1 MARGKKRGAG
11 FFWGFVLG
19 IALGAALAML
29 FAPQPGDETRE
40 QLADQS
46 EVLRKRGQQRAE
58 ALRSQLMERYGDAI
72 MQGKEAY
79 GRAKEEVLTRYSSK
93 AKAAE

>member
-1 MARGKKRGAG
+1 MAKGKKRGSG
-11 FFWGFVLG
+11 FFWGFVFG

-46 EVLRKRGQQRAE
+46 EVLRNRGQQRAE
-58 ALRSQLMERYGDAI
+58 TLRSQLMERYGDAI

-79 GRAKEEVLTRYSSK
+79 DRAKEEVLTRYSSR
-93 AKAAE
+93 AKPAE